1 MRKVAGLVWGGLV
14 RIVAAWVGGGGGL
27 VMAGWLA
34 GRDWWLLVLRHGQ
47 GQDGG
52 EGRGEE
58 SCSIQWRGETLML
71 NPEFAPPFIPFW
83 WVTFADLFELPVQ
96 QMQEIGRVCC
106 RLVLNLQFRRYSK

>member
-71 NPEFAPPFIPFW
+71 NPESAPPYIPFW
-83 WVTFADLFELPVQ
+83 WVNASHSVEFALP
-96 QMQEIGRVCC
+96 R
-106 RLVLNLQFRRYSK
+106 